1 MNFTR
6 RTFVSLLAAGTA
18 LVAVVPHFA
27 APAFADVQSEAR
39 DLIKSMASTV
49 IGMLGNKGVSSA
61 QREAK
66 FREIYRANF
75 DHPVIGRYVMGR
87 AWAQASEGE
96 RTEYLGLFETY
107 IAKVYSAQ
115 LATYKGETFDVQGSE
130 ADGDG
135 AVVNSRIVD
144 RQAGRTVEIKWRL
157 RKTAGRLLVRDVII
171 EGLSMSL
178 TQQREFASVYQARG
192 GTAAGLIAAIRE
204 KIGQLNKGA

>member
-1 MNFTR
+1 MSFTR
-6 RTFVSLLAAGTA
+6 RTFLTVLAAGTA
-18 LVAVVPHFA
+18 LVSLLPHLA

-87 AWAQASEGE
+87 AWAQASESE

-144 RQAGRTVEIKWRL
+144 KQRTVEIKWRL

-178 TQQREFASVYQARG
+178 TQQREFASVFQARG
-192 GTAAGLIAAIRE
+192 GTPAGLIKAIRE